1 MEHTSAWWHNSTG
14 FSLLQH
20 VFVTPVSCC
29 HQRVTTKGLK
39 CSHLFL
45 FCTFLFWI
53 RTILI
58 KVMNNLNFHR
68 KSLFINSLTTVS
80 FSKLNHFQ
88 KNFSPNFKGQYNR
101 KDGDLDLHSFSLSLS
116 SCEIGLFVTMYLSGK
131 ASL

>member
-1 MEHTSAWWHNSTG
+1 MKHTSAWWHNNTG

-20 VFVTPVSCC
+20 LFVTPVSCC

-45 FCTFLFWI
+45 FCAFLFWI

-58 KVMNNLNFHR
+58 KVMNNLNFHK

-88 KNFSPNFKGQYNR
+88 KKLLSQSQRSIQPERWGFRSSLF
-101 KDGDLDLHSFSLSLS
+101 LSLS
-116 SCEIGLFVTMYLSGK
+116 SCEIGLFVTMFLSRK